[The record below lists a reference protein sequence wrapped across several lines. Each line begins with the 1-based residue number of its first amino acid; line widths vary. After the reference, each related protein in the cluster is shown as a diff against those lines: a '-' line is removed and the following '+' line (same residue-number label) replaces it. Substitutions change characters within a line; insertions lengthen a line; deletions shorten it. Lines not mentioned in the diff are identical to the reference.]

1 MTAIRDAADAQSWTC
16 TTVTLATAG
25 LRGSRARTLVRS
37 TACEYDSGAPLAG
50 VGTDD
55 NPFIGRAA
63 GLETTGQQSPTDTP
77 KGGERIIVAAS
88 GDGTM
93 FATCLLGVRG
103 RSRRRLGDCAL
114 AKPTVLARTGR
125 SWRADIRGLLRVLD
139 VVCAARTVRGRACYW
154 MRVREDNGA
163 SKTLT
168 IFDASTATRISLH
181 TPSSCRFVL
190 FVEVSFIVS
199 ADNTSELVEASI

>member
-55 NPFIGRAA
+55 SPFIGRAA
-63 GLETTGQQSPTDTP
+63 GLETTGQQSPADTP
-77 KGGERIIVAAS
+77 KGGERIIVAAP
-88 GDGTM
+88 GDRTM
-93 FATCLLGVRG
+93 FTTCLLRVRG
-103 RSRRRLGDCAL
+103 RGRRRLGDCAL
-114 AKPTVLARTGR
+114 AKPTVLARTGGSR
-125 SWRADIRGLLRVLD
+125 RADIRGLLRVLN
-139 VVCAARTVRGRACYW
+139 VVCAARTVRGRACHW
-154 MRVREDNGA
+154 ISVREDDEVR
-163 SKTLT
+163 KTLT
-168 IFDASTATRISLH
+168 IFDASTATRISFH
-181 TPSSCRFVL
+181 TPSSCQFVL

-199 ADNTSELVEASI
+199 TDYTSKLVEASI